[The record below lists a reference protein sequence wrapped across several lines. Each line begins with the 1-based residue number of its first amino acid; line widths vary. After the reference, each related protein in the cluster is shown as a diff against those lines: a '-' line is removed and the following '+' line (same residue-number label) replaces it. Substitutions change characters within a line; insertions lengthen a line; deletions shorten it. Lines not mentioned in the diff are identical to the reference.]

1 MLKLGMWEKVNHRL
15 VLFIIQVL
23 NVNENKTESQ
33 IQMIKY
39 AMTCTLNEIEKLFLL
54 CFLFCCMGTV
64 KEFLVCFLSLASLRV
79 FMGGS
84 HRKTMLGCFIQSFL
98 SFEIIILLSKWV
110 ELDNWMY
117 YAIFIIA
124 IACIWKFT
132 PIIPPQRPK
141 YNDFQ
146 CMRFKA
152 MALTAL
158 LILSIFSTLLPGDY
172 GNCIQWA
179 VLGQIVENSM
189 DVLIK
194 ERGKKQCLK

>member
-1 MLKLGMWEKVNHRL
+1 MLKLGMWEKANHHL
-15 VLFIIQVL
+15 VLFIIQLL
-23 NVNENKTESQ
+23 NVKETKTESQ

-39 AMTCTLNEIEKLFLL
+39 ALTCTLNEIEKFFLL
-54 CFLFCCMGTV
+54 WFLFYCMGTV
-64 KEFLVCFLSLASLRV
+64 KEFLVCFLSLASLRI

-84 HRKTMLGCFIQSFL
+84 HRKTMLGCFVQSFL
-98 SFEIIILLSKWV
+98 SFKIIILLSKWV
-110 ELDNWMY
+110 ELDNWMCY
-117 YAIFIIA
+117 PIFIIA
-124 IACIWKFT
+124 IAFIWKFT

-158 LILSIFSTLLPGDY
+158 LILSIFSAALQGNY
-172 GNCIQWA
+172 GNCIQWT
-179 VLGQIVENSM
+179 VLVQIVENSM
-189 DVLIK
+189 GILIN